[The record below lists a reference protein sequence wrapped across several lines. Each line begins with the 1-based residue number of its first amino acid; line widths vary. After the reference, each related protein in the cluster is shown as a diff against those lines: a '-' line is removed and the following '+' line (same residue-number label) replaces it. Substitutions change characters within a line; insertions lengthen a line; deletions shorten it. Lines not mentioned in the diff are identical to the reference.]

1 MAIPQSVFMA
11 RGPLRLFLVFV
22 TGWCPIAIAAMTT
35 VSPVP
40 TVSEGMHGKESEN
53 YDDPEP
59 VLL

>member
-1 MAIPQSVFMA
+1 MA

-22 TGWCPIAIAAMTT
+22 TGPRPIAVAAMTT
-35 VSPVP
+35 VSPMP
-40 TVSEGMHGKESEN
+40 TVSEDMHGKESEN